1 MHQKLPF
8 RVLSEVTNAIRSRLR
23 RSRFHVARRVG
34 PKTLVKTY
42 VKPKSAP
49 AIHYEPAPAPV
60 VHETYVEP
68 APLPVVHRRRKPIPT
83 VRRIEI
89 PVEKEYHYVEPA
101 PAPAPVAV
109 HKTYVEPAP
118 VAVETYADPAPVYV
132 EEPAYAVAEP
142 APLPGITHRPNNNS
156 ASIFFGGNCPACI
169 CNEHS
174 AFNNNAECKQYH
186 SASSITWARIS
197 VELAYGTVAL

>member
-1 MHQKLPF
+1 M
-8 RVLSEVTNAIRSRLR
+8 
-23 RSRFHVARRVG
+23 
-34 PKTLVKTY
+34 KTY

-49 AIHYEPAPAPV
+49 AIHYEPAPAPAPV

-68 APLPVVHRRRKPIPT
+68 AAPVAAVVHRRRKPIPT

-118 VAVETYADPAPVYV
+118 APAPVAVETYADPAPVYV

-142 APLPGITHRPNNNS
+142 APLPGIPHGPSNKNS
-156 ASIFFGGNCPACI
+156 APIFFASNCPACI
-169 CNEHS
+169 GNE
-174 AFNNNAECKQYH
+174 
-186 SASSITWARIS
+186 
-197 VELAYGTVAL
+197 